1 MKVDFLADRVPEFG
15 SQIRV
20 PDPEPDPRARP
31 GARFGS
37 QPRSPESASR
47 EPFRQ
52 ALKGRRSKPA
62 ASSPSNA
69 IRGGR
74 STAPETNDTPANKNC
89 PRNC

>member
-47 EPFRQ
+47 EPFSREAAQ
-52 ALKGRRSKPA
+52 DRSPGWSEAQPWAPPSTRKP
-62 ASSPSNA
+62 
-69 IRGGR
+69 
-74 STAPETNDTPANKNC
+74 
-89 PRNC
+89 